1 MNYPVIDGNTSLEY
15 LDRAM
20 YMIQELKEWKDRS
33 VDYDVVKDIADMREE
48 MIKREITLDEED
60 EQNG

>member
-1 MNYPVIDGNTSLEY
+1 MNYPVIDGNTSLTY

-20 YMIQELKEWKDRS
+20 HMIQEWKDRS